1 LIISQVHTLK
11 YTDRNKNK
19 KNGEETI
26 QEIHTQGTEPPVLTE
41 YRPFRM
47 FWRRE
52 TSFTSA
58 RFKLWIF
65 KPRDYSLYL
74 SLKTLS

>member
-1 LIISQVHTLK
+1 MIISQVHTLK
-11 YTDRNKNK
+11 QTDRNINK

-26 QEIHTQGTEPPVLTE
+26 QEIHIQGRQPPVLTE
-41 YRPFRM
+41 YKPFRM

-58 RFKLWIF
+58 RFKL
-65 KPRDYSLYL
+65 
-74 SLKTLS
+74 

>member
-1 LIISQVHTLK
+1 MS
-11 YTDRNKNK
+11 K

-26 QEIHTQGTEPPVLTE
+26 QEIHTQGRQPPGLTE
-41 YRPFRM
+41 YKPFRM

-58 RFKLWIF
+58 RFKL
-65 KPRDYSLYL
+65 
-74 SLKTLS
+74 